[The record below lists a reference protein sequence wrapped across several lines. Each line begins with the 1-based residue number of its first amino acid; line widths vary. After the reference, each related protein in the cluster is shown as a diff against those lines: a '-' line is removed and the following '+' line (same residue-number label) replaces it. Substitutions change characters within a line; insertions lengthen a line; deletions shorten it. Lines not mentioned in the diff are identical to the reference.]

1 MLMISSQELRYQFK
15 KSDCRPQKV
24 SYNRRNIF
32 NKIVNSLKNIRLS
45 IEEKYR
51 NGHLIKIM
59 GNSKFDSN

>member
-15 KSDCRPQKV
+15 KSDCWPQKV

-32 NKIVNSLKNIRLS
+32 NKIVNFVEHIRLS

-51 NGHLIKIM
+51 NEHLSKIM
-59 GNSKFDSN
+59 CNS

>member
-32 NKIVNSLKNIRLS
+32 NKIVNFVKKSDYPQKKNTEMNILVR
-45 IEEKYR
+45 
-51 NGHLIKIM
+51 
-59 GNSKFDSN
+59 